1 MNDHPYNIILC
12 YRDYIIRFIWYME
25 GGLRM
30 DKIDRKIDMNDTGIQ
45 ITSTSLKLLWRIVDK
60 VDDLIEGYNEIN
72 REMGVI
78 RHALID
84 MEFYRVM
91 KRLDR
96 IDKYILKI
104 KNNKMI

>member
-1 MNDHPYNIILC
+1 
-12 YRDYIIRFIWYME
+12 
-25 GGLRM
+25 M